1 MLSKLYIENIAV
13 IERVEIEF
21 SKGLNVLTG
30 ETGAGKSILLDSI
43 SAVLGERTSRDLIR
57 TGEQTACV
65 TAEFTDIGKSV
76 TDMLE
81 GLGIETEDGVLMLSR
96 ELSLTGRGG
105 FRINGRPTSGSI
117 LRELGSKL
125 INIHGQHD
133 NQALLDQASHLRY
146 IDLMTDGGLIE
157 EFSALYGEYTQAQEE
172 FSKFCIDVSTKQRRV
187 DLLNYRVAEI
197 EDADLSV
204 GELAQLLDKRRMY
217 QNFER
222 IANGLCEADACLYG
236 DENSSGGV
244 GEIATASE
252 ILCDMEEI
260 YPQILPISKRFLN
273 ILYEL
278 KDAASE
284 LHEMSYNMEYDP
296 SALEEI
302 ENRIELLKKI
312 VKKYGSEEAALRF
325 LRKAK
330 QELSDLENFEEHN
343 VMLEEKR
350 DKALEAAL
358 AAAKKLSLQRQKA
371 ARDFCDRVGR
381 ELSYLDMPYVSLS
394 AFFEEKELSSDGVD
408 KAEFLISVNP
418 GEAPRPLVKVAS
430 GGELSR
436 IMLAIKNVLSEKD
449 DIDTLIFDE
458 IDTGISGRAAQKVG
472 EKLLET
478 SRSRQ
483 LICVTHLAQIA
494 ACADNHLYIE
504 KNIENGR
511 TCTNVTSLE
520 REGRVRE
527 LARINGGGSL
537 TEAMLL
543 SAQELLDIS
552 RGKKADN

>member
-252 ILCDMEEI
+252 ILCDMEDL

-371 ARDFCDRVGR
+371 AQDFCDRVGR

>member
-236 DENSSGGV
+236 DENSSGSV
-244 GEIATASE
+244 GEIAMASE
-252 ILCDMEEI
+252 ILCDMEDL

-371 ARDFCDRVGR
+371 AQDFCDRVGR
-381 ELSYLDMPYVSLS
+381 ELRYLDMPYVSLS